1 MAIVMVTCS
10 DCGQEYPKHSTRR
23 GRCVKCIRYEKKHG
37 TKRPATLKLR
47 EERCLNCGDLRVWG
61 QGGNG
66 LCHKCSQYQL
76 RHGKPRPLT
85 IRLRKP
91 GDPIPM
97 CKSCRIRLAKF
108 SPGRRLCKTCA
119 EYMRRNN
126 GKRRPRY
133 LDAEECTHC
142 GRPKGD
148 TYFVRGQCRACD
160 DYQRKYG
167 KPRPTHLFESEH
179 GWCECRQPA
188 THTVTVRVM
197 HHDEQYPLCDDCYAE
212 HQRQVA
218 WYGSPDIT
226 TKGNIQPKRKTAH
239 LYGDD

>member
-1 MAIVMVTCS
+1 MAIVMETCS
-10 DCGQEYPKHSTRR
+10 NCGAEYKKHLGRR
-23 GRCVKCIRYEKKHG
+23 GKCPPCVRWERTHDTPRPPDY
-37 TKRPATLKLR
+37 KRRIEDCT
-47 EERCLNCGDLRVWG
+47 NCGESRTWG

-66 LCHKCSQYQL
+66 LCHKCYQYQH
-76 RHGKPRPLT
+76 RYGTPRPLT

-91 GDPIPM
+91 GDPILM

-133 LDAEECTHC
+133 LDAEQCVHC
-142 GRPKGD
+142 GKPKGGE
-148 TYFVRGQCRACD
+148 YFAKGHCHACD
-160 DYQRKYG
+160 DYQRKYN
-167 KPRPTHLFESEH
+167 KPRPAHLWQNPH
-179 GWCECRQPA
+179 GWCDCGKPA
-188 THTVTVRVM
+188 THTVTMRVM
-197 HHDEQYPLCDDCYAE
+197 HHDEHYPLCDGCYAE

-226 TKGNIQPKRKTAH
+226 TKGNIQAQRKSSK